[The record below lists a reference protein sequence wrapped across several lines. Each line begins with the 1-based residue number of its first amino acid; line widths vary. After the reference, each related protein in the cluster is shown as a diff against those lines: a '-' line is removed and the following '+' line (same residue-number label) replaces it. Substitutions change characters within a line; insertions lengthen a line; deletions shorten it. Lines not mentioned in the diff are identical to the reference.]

1 MMTSA
6 LLRHGPEHVR
16 GVERDLVAIL
26 DERGYASIS
35 ELRGSMSRRSMPDP
49 AGFERANYARTLA
62 SRSSHAEPRPG
73 GRPRRPG
80 PVSQARLLITRG
92 RSRSSGRGRVSAA
105 VRQPRQEGCREHRG
119 DHEAAGW

>member
-16 GVERDLVAIL
+16 RVERDLVSIL
-26 DERGYASIS
+26 DERGYAAIT

-62 SRSSHAEPRPG
+62 SWSSHATPSPG
-73 GRPRRPG
+73 QGDTRADR
-80 PVSQARLLITRG
+80 AR
-92 RSRSSGRGRVSAA
+92 
-105 VRQPRQEGCREHRG
+105 
-119 DHEAAGW
+119 